1 MFERQ
6 FCFINYAVVAVVVVA
21 IFGYAKPASAQML
34 RNGLGDATTI
44 VSPDRTVS
52 ASGNPNA
59 IGNFSNRSSQ
69 QDTGAFATR
78 HMRSG
83 ESSGIGGSYLGT
95 TNVTSESS
103 PARSGRISI
112 TDVRA
117 LIPTSSVTDTTTQLF
132 SNAMNKPFSTTIPA
146 LRPDISTQWNATS
159 VNFGSPNAA
168 PSTINFFAGHKRM
181 SEGRSFSENL
191 SLPAFGSY

>member
-6 FCFINYAVVAVVVVA
+6 FCFINYAVVAVVLVA
-21 IFGYAKPASAQML
+21 VLAHAKPASAQML

-59 IGNFSNRSSQ
+59 IGDFSNRSSQ

-103 PARSGRISI
+103 PARSGRIPI

-146 LRPDISTQWNATS
+146 LRPDISSQWNANS
-159 VNFGSPNAA
+159 VNSGIPPAA